1 MPFAKE
7 PNRRG
12 FMKMLVASP
21 LLAQIAAQGLYVK
34 SAAAMGLDPKSNVY
48 TRLGVKT
55 VINCRGTWT
64 YLSGSLQFPEA
75 RDAQAEAGRYFVNM
89 VELHHAVGRRL
100 AELTGAESGVITSGA
115 AGAMAAATAACM
127 AGSDPQK
134 IWQLPDIT
142 GLKHEVIMVGGRSA
156 FDSAIRLTG
165 AKLVL
170 VDKPDDIANA
180 ITPNTAMIYT
190 TDLKDKLER
199 EAAIAKQ
206 HNVPLLLDDAAGIP
220 PIDNIKLYAKM
231 KLDLYT
237 FSGGKG
243 LRGPQCSGVLLGR
256 KDLIEA
262 AVRNSCPYEGAVCRP
277 MKVGKEE
284 VIGLLT
290 AIETWLNT
298 DSKKLYDE
306 WNARVDRIA
315 KLVNTVP
322 GVQTEIYIPDDGN
335 RYPTL
340 RVSWDQEAW
349 GFGIKDCVQKL
360 RDGDPVIEVLGVDNP
375 SLVSAVHEG
384 IEKPKP
390 NAKEIKKQNHIELVS
405 MTIQSGE
412 EMIVGDRLRSIL
424 SSARKGKAA

>member
-7 PNRRG
+7 PSRRG
-12 FMKMLVASP
+12 FMKMLAASP

-48 TRLGVKT
+48 SRLGVKT

-75 RDAQAEAGRYFVNM
+75 REAQAEAGRYFVNM

-134 IWQLPDIT
+134 IWQLPDTT

-180 ITPNTAMIYT
+180 ITPQTAMIYT
-190 TDLKDKLER
+190 TDLKEKLER

-206 HNVPLLLDDAAGIP
+206 HNVPMLLDDAAGIP

-340 RVSWDQEAW
+340 RVSWDQDAW
-349 GFGIKDCVQKL
+349 GFGIKDCVEKL
-360 RDGDPVIEVLGVDNP
+360 REGDPVIEVLGIDNP

-390 NAKEIKKQNHIELVS
+390 NPKELKKQNHIELVS
-405 MTIQSGE
+405 MTIQPGE

-424 SSARKGKAA
+424 SAARKGKPA

>member
-7 PNRRG
+7 PSRRG
-12 FMKMLVASP
+12 FMKMLAASP

-34 SAAAMGLDPKSNVY
+34 SAAALGLDPKSNVY
-48 TRLGVKT
+48 SRLGVKT

-75 RDAQAEAGRYFVNM
+75 REAQAEAGRYFVNM

-134 IWQLPDIT
+134 IWQLPDTT

-190 TDLKDKLER
+190 TDLKEKLDR

-206 HNVPLLLDDAAGIP
+206 HNVPMLLDDAAGIP

-284 VIGLLT
+284 VIGCLT

-360 RDGDPVIEVLGVDNP
+360 REGDPVIEVLGIDNP

-390 NAKEIKKQNHIELVS
+390 NPKELKKQNHIELVS
-405 MTIQSGE
+405 MTIQPGE

>member
-134 IWQLPDIT
+134 IWQLPDTT

-165 AKLVL
+165 AKLVV

-180 ITPNTAMIYT
+180 ITPQTAMIYT
-190 TDLKDKLER
+190 TDLKEKLER

-340 RVSWDQEAW
+340 RVSWDQDAW
-349 GFGIKDCVQKL
+349 GFGIKDCVEKL
-360 RDGDPVIEVLGVDNP
+360 REGDPVIEVLGIDNP

-390 NAKEIKKQNHIELVS
+390 NPKELKKHNHIELVS
-405 MTIQSGE
+405 MTIQPRE

-424 SSARKGKAA
+424 SAARKGK

>member
-1 MPFAKE
+1 MPSAKE

-12 FMKMLVASP
+12 FVKMLAASP
-21 LLAQIAAQGLYVK
+21 LLAQIAAQGLYLK
-34 SAAAMGLDPKSNVY
+34 SAAAVGLNPNSNVY
-48 TRLGVKT
+48 SRLGVKT

-75 RDAQAEAGRYFVNM
+75 REAQAEAGRYFVNM

-100 AELTGAESGVITSGA
+100 AELTGAESGIITSGA

-134 IWQLPDIT
+134 IWQLPDTT
-142 GLKHEVIMVGGRSA
+142 GLKHDVLMVGGRSA

-165 AKLVL
+165 ANLVL

-190 TDLKDKLER
+190 TDLKEKLER

-262 AVRNSCPYEGAVCRP
+262 ALRNSCPYEGAVCRP

-284 VIGLLT
+284 IIGCLT

-298 DSKKLYDE
+298 DSKILYDE

-315 KLVNTVP
+315 KLVETVP
-322 GVQTEIYIPDDGN
+322 GVGTEIYIPDDGN

-340 RVSWDQEAW
+340 RVSWDQQAW
-349 GFGIKDCVQKL
+349 GFGITDCVQKL
-360 RDGDPVIEVLGVDNP
+360 REGDPVIEVLGVDNP

-384 IEKPKP
+384 LEKPKP
-390 NAKEIKKQNHIELVS
+390 NTKELKEQNHIELVS
-405 MTIQSGE
+405 MTIQPGE

>member
-1 MPFAKE
+1 MPFRKE
-7 PNRRG
+7 PNRRSLL
-12 FMKMLVASP
+12 KMLAASP

-34 SAAAMGLDPKSNVY
+34 SAAAIGLNPNSNVY
-48 TRLGVKT
+48 SRLGVKT
-55 VINCRGTWT
+55 IINCRGTWT

-75 RDAQAEAGRYFVNM
+75 REAQAEAGRYFVNM
-89 VELHHAVGRRL
+89 VELQHAVGRRL
-100 AELTGAESGVITSGA
+100 AELTGAESGIITSGA

-127 AGSDPQK
+127 AGSDPQR
-134 IWQLPDIT
+134 IWQLPDTT

-156 FDSAIRLTG
+156 FDSAIRVAG

-170 VDKPDDIANA
+170 VEKSEDISNA
-180 ITPNTAMIYT
+180 LTANTAMIYT
-190 TDLKDKLER
+190 TDLKEKLER
-199 EAAIAKQ
+199 QAAIAKQ

-262 AVRNSCPYEGAVCRP
+262 ALRNSCPYEGAICRP

-284 VIGLLT
+284 VIGCLT

-306 WNARVDRIA
+306 WTARVDRIA
-315 KLVNTVP
+315 KLVETVP
-322 GVQTEIYIPDDGN
+322 GVQTGIYVPDDGN

-340 RVSWDQEAW
+340 RVSWDQQAW
-349 GFGIKDCVQKL
+349 NFGITDCVQKL
-360 RDGDPVIEVLGVDNP
+360 REGDPVIEVLGVDNP
-375 SLVSAVHEG
+375 SLVSAVLEG
-384 IEKPKP
+384 KEEPQP
-390 NAKEIKKQNHIELVS
+390 NAKELKKQNHIELVS
-405 MTIQSGE
+405 MTIQPGE

>member
-1 MPFAKE
+1 MLFAKE

-12 FMKMLVASP
+12 FMKMLAASP
-21 LLAQIAAQGLYVK
+21 LLAQIAAQGLYLK
-34 SAAAMGLDPKSNVY
+34 SAAAVGLNPNSNVY
-48 TRLGVKT
+48 SRLGVKT

-75 RDAQAEAGRYFVNM
+75 REAQAEAGRYFVNM

-100 AELTGAESGVITSGA
+100 AELTGAESGIITSGA

-134 IWQLPDIT
+134 IWQLPDTT
-142 GLKHEVIMVGGRSA
+142 GLKHEVLMVGGRSA
-156 FDSAIRLTG
+156 FDSAIRLAG
-165 AKLVL
+165 ANLVL
-170 VDKPDDIANA
+170 VEKPDDIANA

-190 TDLKDKLER
+190 TDLKEKLER

-262 AVRNSCPYEGAVCRP
+262 ALRNSCPYEGAVCRP

-284 VIGLLT
+284 VIGCLT

-298 DSKKLYDE
+298 DSKILYDE

-315 KLVNTVP
+315 KLVETVP
-322 GVQTEIYIPDDGN
+322 GVGTEIYIPDDGN

-340 RVSWDQEAW
+340 RVSWDQQAW
-349 GFGIKDCVQKL
+349 GFGITDCVQKL
-360 RDGDPVIEVLGVDNP
+360 REGDPVIEVLGVDNP

-384 IEKPKP
+384 VEKPKP
-390 NAKEIKKQNHIELVS
+390 NAKELKEQNHIELVS
-405 MTIQSGE
+405 MTIQPGE